1 MVTSINSPFKKIDLE
16 VLNINIFICF
26 WLFIGILFVVSQLH
40 SSLCVLYPS
49 NKLLNK
55 KTQNHYKSIYRI
67 DHMKK
72 ILSILFVCT
81 MAVIAVAQEVE
92 FKASAPAQVIM
103 GKPFQLVYQVNQRA
117 KDLRA
122 PEFTNFDHIAG
133 PYTSQSSSTSFVNGK
148 RTSSFTL
155 TYTYTLMANQE
166 GTFTIQPA
174 TIKVDG
180 EQYTSNGV
188 RITVLPPDQAPAT
201 NNTSS
206 NNAGA
211 AQQQAN
217 NVNAENLFLRTLVSK
232 TKVHEQEV
240 ILLTYKLYFANVD
253 VAQFTNNTRLPE
265 FKGFLKQDLE
275 MGEIQTELEHY
286 NGRNYQTA
294 VLYRTLLFPQRSGDI
309 VIEPAQFEAVLR
321 VRNRAQ
327 VRSIFDD
334 FFDSYTTA
342 TKALTAPGVTIHVSA
357 LPTGK
362 PTGFSGGVGQF
373 SISSNISNTQL
384 QANEAVTL
392 TLAIQGTGNMKL
404 LKTPVVDWPEGF
416 EVYDP
421 KVTNNFKNTT
431 AGVSGTK
438 IIEYLAI
445 PRAGGEYVIPS
456 VRFSYYDVQEDAYRT
471 LTTQE
476 YTLNIARA
484 AGEEANTTVV
494 NNYVQKEDI
503 QQLGNDIRYIQTNEL
518 LPLASSP
525 HRLINFGSLAFWL
538 CYILPAILAAVLFI
552 IFRKQIKENADIT
565 RVRYK
570 KANKVAQRRLKVA
583 EQLLREN
590 NKEAFFEEIERA
602 AWTYLSDRLS
612 IPTAQ
617 LNKENIAQIL
627 GTKGVA
633 EELIKEVLHVL
644 TTAEFARY
652 APTSDHAMQDI
663 YDDTTKII
671 NQLENNK
678 L

>member
-1 MVTSINSPFKKIDLE
+1 
-16 VLNINIFICF
+16 
-26 WLFIGILFVVSQLH
+26 
-40 SSLCVLYPS
+40 
-49 NKLLNK
+49 
-55 KTQNHYKSIYRI
+55 
-67 DHMKK
+67 MKK

-81 MAVIAVAQEVE
+81 MAIIAVAQEVE

-103 GKPFQLVYQVNQRA
+103 GQPFQLVYQVNHRA

-122 PEFTNFDHIAG
+122 PEFVDFDYIAG
-133 PYTSQSSSTSFVNGK
+133 PFTAQSSTTSFVNGK
-148 RTSSFTL
+148 RTHIFNMS
-155 TYTYTLMANQE
+155 YTYTLMSNKE
-166 GTFTIQPA
+166 GTFTIPAA
-174 TIKVDG
+174 TIMVDG
-180 EQYTSNGV
+180 KQYTSNGV
-188 RITVLPPDQAPAT
+188 RITVLPPDQPTSAPT
-201 NNTSS
+201 NNTNVTSQ
-206 NNAGA
+206 
-211 AQQQAN
+211 AQSQN
-217 NVNAENLFLRTLVSK
+217 TNVATENLFLRTLVSK

-240 ILLTYKLYFANVD
+240 ILLTYKLYFVNVD

-327 VRSIFDD
+327 VRSIFDE

-342 TKALTAPGVTIHVSA
+342 TKALTAPGVTIQVSS
-357 LPTGK
+357 LPAGK
-362 PTGFSGGVGQF
+362 PAGFSGGVGQF

-392 TLAIQGTGNMKL
+392 TLVIQGAGNMKL

-438 IIEYLAI
+438 VVEYLAI
-445 PRAGGEYVIPS
+445 PRAGGTYVIPP
-456 VRFSYYDVQEDAYRT
+456 VEFSYYDVEEDAYRT
-471 LTTQE
+471 LTTEE
-476 YTLNIARA
+476 YTLTIARGT
-484 AGEEANTTVV
+484 GEESSATVV
-494 NNYVQKEDI
+494 NTYVQKEDI

-518 LPLASSP
+518 SSLASSP
-525 HRLINFGSLAFWL
+525 HRLITFGSIAFWL

-570 KANKVAQRRLKVA
+570 KANKVVQRRLKAA
-583 EQLLREN
+583 EQLLRQN
-590 NKEAFFEEIERA
+590 KKEAFFEEIERA

-627 GTKGVA
+627 SNKGVS
-633 EELIKEVLHVL
+633 ENLVKDVLHVL

-652 APTSDHAMQDI
+652 TPTSDHAMQDI
-663 YDDTTKII
+663 YNDTTKII

>member
-1 MVTSINSPFKKIDLE
+1 
-16 VLNINIFICF
+16 
-26 WLFIGILFVVSQLH
+26 
-40 SSLCVLYPS
+40 
-49 NKLLNK
+49 
-55 KTQNHYKSIYRI
+55 
-67 DHMKK
+67 
-72 ILSILFVCT
+72 
-81 MAVIAVAQEVE
+81 MAAIVVAQEVE

-117 KDLRA
+117 KDLRV
-122 PEFTNFDHIAG
+122 PEFTNFDYIAG
-133 PYTSQSSSTSFVNGK
+133 PFTSQSSSASFVNG
-148 RTSSFTL
+148 RHTSTFTL

-166 GTFTIQPA
+166 GNFTIQPA

-180 EQYTSNGV
+180 KQYTSNGV
-188 RITVLPPDQAPAT
+188 RITVLPPDKTPTAT
-201 NNTSS
+201 TDNSSTGNASATS
-206 NNAGA
+206 
-211 AQQQAN
+211 QQPSRDH
-217 NVNAENLFLRTLVSK
+217 AENIFLRTLVNK

-240 ILLTYKLYFANVD
+240 VLLTYKLYFSNVD

-265 FKGFLKQDLE
+265 FKGFLKQELD

-286 NGRNYQTA
+286 DGRNYQTA

-342 TKALTAPGVTIHVSA
+342 TKALIAPGVTIHVSS

-362 PTGFSGGVGQF
+362 PVGFSGGVGQF
-373 SISSNISNTQL
+373 SISSAISDTLL
-384 QANEAVTL
+384 QANEAITMTL
-392 TLAIQGTGNMKL
+392 VIQGVGNMKL
-404 LKTPVVDWPEGF
+404 LKTPVIDWPEGF

-438 IIEYLAI
+438 VIEYLAI
-445 PRAGGEYVIPS
+445 PRAGGTYVIPP
-456 VRFSYYDVQEDAYRT
+456 VQFSYYDVEDDMYCT
-471 LTTQE
+471 LTTEE
-476 YTLNIARA
+476 YTLTINRGV
-484 AGEEANTTVV
+484 GEESNATVV

-503 QQLGNDIRYIQTNEL
+503 QQLGNDIRYIQTKEL
-518 LPLASSP
+518 LLPTSSP
-525 HRLINFGSLAFWL
+525 HRLMTFGSFTFWMW
-538 CYILPAILAAVLFI
+538 YILPTILAAVLFI

-565 RVRYK
+565 RMRYK
-570 KANKVAQRRLKVA
+570 KANKVAQRRLRAA
-583 EQLLREN
+583 EQLLRQ
-590 NKEAFFEEIERA
+590 NKNEAFFEEIERA

-627 GTKGVA
+627 CNKGVS
-633 EELIKEVLHVL
+633 EYLVNDILHVL
-644 TTAEFARY
+644 ATAEFARY
-652 APTSDHAMQDI
+652 APSSDHAMQDI
-663 YDDTTKII
+663 YNDTTRII
-671 NQLENNK
+671 NQLENNR

>member
-1 MVTSINSPFKKIDLE
+1 
-16 VLNINIFICF
+16 
-26 WLFIGILFVVSQLH
+26 
-40 SSLCVLYPS
+40 
-49 NKLLNK
+49 
-55 KTQNHYKSIYRI
+55 
-67 DHMKK
+67 MKK

-81 MAVIAVAQEVE
+81 IAVIAIAQEVE

-117 KDLRA
+117 KDLRV
-122 PEFTNFDHIAG
+122 PEFVDFDYMAG
-133 PYTSQSSSTSFVNGK
+133 PFTSQSSSTSFVNGK
-148 RTSSFTL
+148 RTSTFTL
-155 TYTYTLMANQE
+155 TYTYTLMANKE
-166 GTFTIQPA
+166 GNFTIQPA

-180 EQYTSNGV
+180 TEYTSNGV
-188 RITVLPPDQAPAT
+188 RITVLPPDQVPSGSAISGSTNSVGAT
-201 NNTSS
+201 
-206 NNAGA
+206 G
-211 AQQQAN
+211 QQASS
-217 NVNAENLFLRTLVSK
+217 VNAENLFLRTLVSK

-240 ILLTYKLYFANVD
+240 VLLTYKLYFANVD

-309 VIEPAQFEAVLR
+309 VIDPAQFEAVLR

-342 TKALTAPGVTIHVSA
+342 TKVLTAPGVTIHVSS

-362 PTGFSGGVGQF
+362 PVGFSGGVGRF
-373 SISSNISNTQL
+373 SISSTISDVQL

-392 TLAIQGTGNMKL
+392 TLVIQGAGNMKL

-421 KVTNNFKNTT
+421 KVTNNFKNTI

-438 IIEYLAI
+438 VVEYLAI
-445 PRAGGEYVIPS
+445 PRAGGTYVIPP
-456 VRFSYYDVQEDAYRT
+456 VLFSYYDVEEDAYRT
-471 LTTQE
+471 LTTEE
-476 YTLNIARA
+476 YTLTIARA
-484 AGEEANTTVV
+484 MGEESNVAVV

-503 QQLGNDIRYIQTNEL
+503 QQLGNDIRYIQTNDL
-518 LPLASSP
+518 VLSPTLPRRWIA
-525 HRLINFGSLAFWL
+525 FGSLIFWL
-538 CYILPAILAAVLFI
+538 CYLMPAILAAVLFV

-570 KANKVAQRRLKVA
+570 KANKVAQRRLKMA
-583 EQLLREN
+583 EQLLKQN
-590 NKEAFFEEIERA
+590 NKEAFYEEIERA
-602 AWTYLSDRLS
+602 LWTYLSDRLS
-612 IPTAQ
+612 VPTAQ

-627 GTKGVA
+627 AGKGVA
-633 EELIKEVLHVL
+633 QELIDEMLKVLA
-644 TTAEFARY
+644 TAEFARY
-652 APTSDHAMQDI
+652 APVSDHAMQDLF
-663 YDDTTKII
+663 DDTTKMI

>member
-1 MVTSINSPFKKIDLE
+1 
-16 VLNINIFICF
+16 
-26 WLFIGILFVVSQLH
+26 
-40 SSLCVLYPS
+40 
-49 NKLLNK
+49 
-55 KTQNHYKSIYRI
+55 
-67 DHMKK
+67 MKK

-81 MAVIAVAQEVE
+81 MAIIAVAQEVE

-103 GKPFQLVYQVNQRA
+103 GQPFQLVYQVNHRA

-122 PEFTNFDHIAG
+122 PEFVDFDYIAG
-133 PYTSQSSSTSFVNGK
+133 PFTAQSSTTSFVNGK
-148 RTSSFTL
+148 RTHIFNMS
-155 TYTYTLMANQE
+155 YTYTLMSNKE
-166 GTFTIQPA
+166 GTFTIPAA
-174 TIKVDG
+174 TIMVDG
-180 EQYTSNGV
+180 KQYTSNGV
-188 RITVLPPDQAPAT
+188 RITVLPPDQPTSAST
-201 NNTSS
+201 NNTNVTSQ
-206 NNAGA
+206 
-211 AQQQAN
+211 AQSQN
-217 NVNAENLFLRTLVSK
+217 TNVATENLFLRTLVSK

-240 ILLTYKLYFANVD
+240 ILLTYKLYFVNVD

-327 VRSIFDD
+327 VRSIFDE

-342 TKALTAPGVTIHVSA
+342 TKALTAPGVTIQVSS
-357 LPTGK
+357 LPAGK
-362 PTGFSGGVGQF
+362 PAGFSGGVGQF

-392 TLAIQGTGNMKL
+392 TLVIQGAGNMKL

-438 IIEYLAI
+438 VVEYLAI
-445 PRAGGEYVIPS
+445 PRAGGTYVIPP
-456 VRFSYYDVQEDAYRT
+456 VEFSYYDVEEDAYRT
-471 LTTQE
+471 LTTEE
-476 YTLNIARA
+476 YTLTIARGT
-484 AGEEANTTVV
+484 GEESSATVV
-494 NNYVQKEDI
+494 NTYVQKEDI

-518 LPLASSP
+518 SSLASSP
-525 HRLINFGSLAFWL
+525 HRLITFGSIAFWL

-570 KANKVAQRRLKVA
+570 KANKVVQRRLKAA
-583 EQLLREN
+583 EQLLRQN
-590 NKEAFFEEIERA
+590 KKEAFFEEIERA

-627 GTKGVA
+627 SNKGVS
-633 EELIKEVLHVL
+633 ENLVKDVLHVL

-652 APTSDHAMQDI
+652 TPTSDHAMQDI
-663 YDDTTKII
+663 YNDTTKII

>member
-1 MVTSINSPFKKIDLE
+1 
-16 VLNINIFICF
+16 
-26 WLFIGILFVVSQLH
+26 
-40 SSLCVLYPS
+40 
-49 NKLLNK
+49 
-55 KTQNHYKSIYRI
+55 
-67 DHMKK
+67 MKK

-81 MAVIAVAQEVE
+81 MAVIAIAQEVE

-117 KDLRA
+117 KDLRV
-122 PEFTNFDHIAG
+122 PEFVDFDYMAG
-133 PYTSQSSSTSFVNGK
+133 PFTSQSSSTSFVNGK
-148 RTSSFTL
+148 RTSTFTL
-155 TYTYTLMANQE
+155 TYTYTLMANKE
-166 GTFTIQPA
+166 GNFTIQPA

-180 EQYTSNGV
+180 TEYTSNGV
-188 RITVLPPDQAPAT
+188 RITVLPPDQAPSGSAINGST
-201 NNTSS
+201 NSV
-206 NNAGA
+206 GA
-211 AQQQAN
+211 AGQQASS
-217 NVNAENLFLRTLVSK
+217 VNAENLFLRTLVSK

-240 ILLTYKLYFANVD
+240 VLLTYKLYFANVD

-309 VIEPAQFEAVLR
+309 VIDPAQFEAVLR

-342 TKALTAPGVTIHVSA
+342 TKVLTAPGVTIHVSS

-362 PTGFSGGVGQF
+362 PVGFSGGVGRF
-373 SISSNISNTQL
+373 SISSTISDVQL

-392 TLAIQGTGNMKL
+392 TLVIQGAGNMKL

-421 KVTNNFKNTT
+421 KVTNNFKNTI

-438 IIEYLAI
+438 VVEYLAI
-445 PRAGGEYVIPS
+445 PRAGGTYVIPP
-456 VRFSYYDVQEDAYRT
+456 VLFSYYDVEEDAYRT
-471 LTTQE
+471 LTTEE
-476 YTLNIARA
+476 YTLTIARA
-484 AGEEANTTVV
+484 MGEESNVAVV

-503 QQLGNDIRYIQTNEL
+503 QQLGNDIRYIQTNDL
-518 LPLASSP
+518 VLPHTSP
-525 HRLINFGSLAFWL
+525 RRWIAFGSLIFWL
-538 CYILPAILAAVLFI
+538 CYLLPAILAAVLFV

-570 KANKVAQRRLKVA
+570 KANKVAQRRLKMA
-583 EQLLREN
+583 EQLLKQN
-590 NKEAFFEEIERA
+590 NKEAFYEEIERA
-602 AWTYLSDRLS
+602 LWTYLSDRLS
-612 IPTAQ
+612 VPTAQ

-627 GTKGVA
+627 AGKGVA
-633 EELIKEVLHVL
+633 QELIDEMLKVLA
-644 TTAEFARY
+644 TAEFARY
-652 APTSDHAMQDI
+652 APVSDHAMQDL
-663 YDDTTKII
+663 YNDTTKMI